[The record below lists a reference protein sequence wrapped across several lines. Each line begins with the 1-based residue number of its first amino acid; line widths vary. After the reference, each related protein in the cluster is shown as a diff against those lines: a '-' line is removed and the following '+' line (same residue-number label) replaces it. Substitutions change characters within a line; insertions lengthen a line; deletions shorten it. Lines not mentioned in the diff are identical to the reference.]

1 MVENE
6 PRWFGNGSTAYL
18 YHTDIRFD
26 LIVAMHLL
34 WIYIYAPQLDFP

>member
-18 YHTDIRFD
+18 YHTDRFD